1 MPRPRLRR
9 CVSGIPKAT
18 YFKPQGA
25 PLRDLPEIR
34 LSVEGLEALR
44 LADVEGLTA
53 EVAAAHMG
61 VSRHTFGRVLAE
73 ARGNVARALTTGS
86 ALRIEGG
93 DYALAADA
101 CAAGDAANNDAP

>member
-18 YFKPQGA
+18 YFKPQGV
-25 PLRDLPEIR
+25 PLRDLAEIR

-53 EVAAAHMG
+53 EAAAVRMG
-61 VSRHTFGRVLAE
+61 VSRHTFGRVLAA
-73 ARGNVARALTTGS
+73 ARGSVARALTTGA

-93 DYALAADA
+93 DYALAGQA
-101 CAAGDAANNDAP
+101 CAARDAEEPS